1 MTNPSSE
8 NRHSAAVR
16 TRPAGPTGPP
26 RPTREA
32 ALTSR
37 HFSAMR
43 LVLDE
48 RRVTARRAA
57 VALGVSRATAGGA
70 LRTLERAGML
80 DGELVGGGELGYTA
94 TTEGRDWVEDLSSR
108 RTARER
114 A

>member
-1 MTNPSSE
+1 MTNPSRE
-8 NRHSAAVR
+8 NLRSAARV
-16 TRPAGPTGPP
+16 RPAAPTGAP
-26 RPTREA
+26 RATREP

-94 TTEGRDWVEDLSSR
+94 TTEGRDWVAEVSLR
-108 RTARER
+108 RTVRDPA
-114 A
+114 

>member
-1 MTNPSSE
+1 MADPSSE
-8 NRHSAAVR
+8 NLRPTAAR
-16 TRPAGPTGPP
+16 TRTAAP
-26 RPTREA
+26 RVTRA
-32 ALTSR
+32 ATTLTSR

-57 VALGVSRATAGGA
+57 AALGVSRATAGGA

-80 DGELVGGGELGYTA
+80 DGELVGGGELGYTVTA
-94 TTEGRDWVEDLSSR
+94 EGRAWIDDVSSR
-108 RTARER
+108 RTARDR